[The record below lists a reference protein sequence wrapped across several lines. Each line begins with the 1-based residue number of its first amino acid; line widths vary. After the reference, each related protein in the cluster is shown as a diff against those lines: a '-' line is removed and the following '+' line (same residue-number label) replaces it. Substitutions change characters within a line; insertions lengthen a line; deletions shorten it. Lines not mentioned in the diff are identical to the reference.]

1 MTTRWP
7 PGWGIEFHAVE
18 TLLLLA
24 CTPRAEGLRPGS
36 VCSRPSLGLEPAGPK
51 PQPSPRN
58 LISPPEGSR
67 AAGGRAPLTSP
78 PSAGLV
84 AFVLMTVNEVSLVGH
99 SQNNCVWQGK
109 VLSLRD
115 RSLLSSAGYVF
126 TGFGCLH
133 VCNEQGRDPTRTQAG
148 PVLYLGL
155 STRTSSWYHAG
166 RAENIFLH
174 TCTRLHTYVHNT
186 HMHSYTR
193 AHACTH
199 THTPQGIIVWPTF
212 NVLIFK
218 FEAPRGFLKR
228 LIQPVYL
235 GAILFISLVT
245 SKNSVF
251 LTDCARVFECFGF
264 WLQLVNFSES
274 VDPGAR

>member
-1 MTTRWP
+1 M
-7 PGWGIEFHAVE
+7 
-18 TLLLLA
+18 
-24 CTPRAEGLRPGS
+24 RA
-36 VCSRPSLGLEPAGPK
+36 
-51 PQPSPRN
+51 
-58 LISPPEGSR
+58 
-67 AAGGRAPLTSP
+67 
-78 PSAGLV
+78 
-84 AFVLMTVNEVSLVGH
+84 
-99 SQNNCVWQGK
+99 
-109 VLSLRD
+109 
-115 RSLLSSAGYVF
+115 
-126 TGFGCLH
+126 
-133 VCNEQGRDPTRTQAG
+133 
-148 PVLYLGL
+148 
-155 STRTSSWYHAG
+155 
-166 RAENIFLH
+166 
-174 TCTRLHTYVHNT
+174 
-186 HMHSYTR
+186 
-193 AHACTH
+193 H